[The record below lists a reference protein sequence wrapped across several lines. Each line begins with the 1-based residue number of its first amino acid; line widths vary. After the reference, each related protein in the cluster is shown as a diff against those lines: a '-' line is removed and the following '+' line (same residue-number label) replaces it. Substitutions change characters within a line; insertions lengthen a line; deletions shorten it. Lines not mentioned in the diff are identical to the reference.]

1 MKITLLLAA
10 LLALVPAHAFAEEG
24 ELWEVST
31 KMEMPDMP
39 EGMPAGMGPMGGRTM
54 KMCRGNDPKDTFK
67 DDKEMKDCEMKDI
80 KQTDTTVSMSMVCK
94 KGRTAK
100 MEIVYN
106 KARTEYKGTMR
117 VKDGGDEMT
126 MRMTGKKLG
135 PCDAGKARAE
145 TDAMISKHKAA
156 AADAEAQYN
165 AMVKKSEK
173 DQVKTCAKAL
183 DTMNPDDFG
192 FHGYC
197 RNNKKDKNCKSLL
210 ADYQKGQPVVA
221 EECSKKA
228 DLFCENFGTTAGFL
242 KVGSASRRETA
253 GRMCGEDADDLKKK
267 LCKTAEKTEDYEFI
281 GALCPKQAKPLAKK
295 HCAGRSYTV
304 KEGDPRRVEKKW
316 FKFCKAV
323 ASAALEGDE
332 ELSEALTPERATK
345 AAKDEAKD
353 EAKKAAKGAAVD
365 ALKGLF
371 GR

>member
-1 MKITLLLAA
+1 LKITLALAA
-10 LLALVPAHAFAEEG
+10 ALALVPGSAFAEEG

-39 EGMPAGMGPMGGRTM
+39 EGMRGMGPMGGRTM
-54 KMCRGNDPKDTFK
+54 KMCRGNDPKDAFK
-67 DDKEMKDCEMKDI
+67 DDKEMKDCEMKDL
-80 KQTDTTVSMSMVCK
+80 KQTETTVSMSMVCK

-106 KARTEYKGTMR
+106 KARTKYKGTMR
-117 VKDGGDEMT
+117 VQEKGGDEMT
-126 MRMTGKKLG
+126 MKMTGKKLG

-145 TDAMISKHKAA
+145 TEAMVAKHKAA
-156 AADAEAQYN
+156 AEDAEARYK
-165 AMVKKSEK
+165 ALVKKSEK
-173 DQVKTCAKAL
+173 DQIKTCGKAL
-183 DTMNPDDFG
+183 DAMNPDDFG

-197 RNNKKDKNCKSLL
+197 RNNKEDKNCKSLL
-210 ADYQKGQPVVA
+210 ADYQKAQPAVF

-228 DLFCENFGTTAGFL
+228 DLFCENYQTTEGFR
-242 KVGSASRRETA
+242 KIGGGSRLETA
-253 GRMCGEDADDLKKK
+253 GRMCGKDPDDLKKK
-267 LCKTAEKTEDYEFI
+267 LCKTADKTEDYEFI
-281 GALCPKQAKPLAKK
+281 GAYCPKLAKPLAKK

-323 ASAALEGDE
+323 ASAALEDE
-332 ELSEALTPERATK
+332 GLSEALTPERAK
-345 AAKDEAKD
+345 EAAKDQAKD